1 MTFPSRHN
9 EPTAPTTRQWLPG
22 QHGAWA
28 MLAVPFLLGIAA
40 SRPDPWQLVL
50 ALTAVTGY
58 LASAVA
64 QTRLRARRRDG
75 SPVPLLIY
83 GAVFAASGMA
93 LVAIHPALLVSLAVL
108 VPAGAIT
115 LGGARPGT
123 RRDLAISL
131 AQVAQAVVLIPAA
144 ALVSGAFDGERVL
157 AATLVGAAYLV
168 GTVLVVR
175 SVIRERDNRA
185 FAAVSIGFHA
195 ALVLGALAFLPLPY
209 AVLAVTLAVRA
220 AALPVIRRRRAS
232 TRRPLRPVQVGVVE
246 MVAAAAVVL
255 VAFVVPPG

>member
-1 MTFPSRHN
+1 
-9 EPTAPTTRQWLPG
+9 
-22 QHGAWA
+22 

-131 AQVAQAVVLIPAA
+131 AQVAQAVVLVPAA

-157 AATLVGAAYLV
+157 AATLVGAAYLVLV

-185 FAAVSIGFHA
+185 FAAVSIGFHG

>member
-1 MTFPSRHN
+1 VTISSRPN
-9 EPTAPTTRQWLPG
+9 ERTAPARRQWLPG

-50 ALTAVTGY
+50 AVTAVTGY
-58 LASAVA
+58 LASAAA
-64 QTRLRARRRDG
+64 QARLRARRRDG
-75 SPVPLLIY
+75 SPVPLLTY
-83 GAVFAASGMA
+83 GALFAVSGLA
-93 LVAIHPALLVSLAVL
+93 LVVAHPAVLAGLAVL

-123 RRDLAISL
+123 RRDLANSL
-131 AQVAQAVVLIPAA
+131 AQVAQALVLVPAA
-144 ALVSGAFDGERVL
+144 AIVSGVFDGGRVG

-185 FAAVSIGFHA
+185 FAAASIGFHG
-195 ALVLGALAFLPLPY
+195 ALVVGALAFLPIVY
-209 AVLAVTLAVRA
+209 AFLAGALAARA
-220 AALPVIRRRRAS
+220 AALPAVQRRRS
-232 TRRPLRPVQVGVVE
+232 GTPRPLRPVQVGVVE
-246 MVAAAAVVL
+246 MVAAGAVVL
-255 VAFVVPPG
+255 VAFVMPPG

>member
-1 MTFPSRHN
+1 
-9 EPTAPTTRQWLPG
+9 
-22 QHGAWA
+22 

-50 ALTAVTGY
+50 AVTAVTGY
-58 LASAVA
+58 LASATA
-64 QTRLRARRRDG
+64 QARLRARRRDG
-75 SPVPLLIY
+75 SPVPLLTY
-83 GAVFAASGMA
+83 GTVLAASGLA
-93 LVAIHPALLVSLAVL
+93 LVVTHPALLVSLAVL

-123 RRDLAISL
+123 RRDLANSL
-131 AQVAQAVVLIPAA
+131 AQVAQALVLVPAA
-144 ALVSGAFDGERVL
+144 ALVSGAFDGERAL

-175 SVIRERDNRA
+175 SVIRERDNRT
-185 FAAVSIGFHA
+185 FARVSIGFHG
-195 ALVLGALAFLPLPY
+195 ALVLAALAFLPVGY
-209 AVLAVTLAVRA
+209 AILAGLLTARA
-220 AALPVIRRRRAS
+220 AALPAVQRRRAG
-232 TRRPLRPVQVGVVE
+232 TPRPLRPVQVGVVE